1 MCGCVFRWS
10 EFARDGAPWDT
21 DEEEWL
27 YRHCCRGTSLAWLS
41 VQLSRTQSA
50 VRARVKLRRNNP
62 ALPSLI
68 LRDLAQPVLGA
79 SPTTLPAACVRSGLP
94 NDGAGKATRGKL
106 AAAPSLPA
114 TACSESCALTVCQ
127 ARVVECA
134 KKKLLKC
141 ALNTYTGSGVV
152 LLACQ
157 KLSKLVASAHKHM
170 LRASSDGDVER
181 HAIEAAVAA
190 AIYAIS
196 PPDGGDGNITVV
208 RVDGHM
214 LEDAVG
220 LAVASYF
227 EYVEQNRVAVRLR
240 EQKVRGALDGWT
252 TAFQKSFLRDA
263 HNGVS
268 QAAARSRRARPR
280 PALPVTPAPA
290 PAPTAMHVDSLVFE
304 APPDLE
310 SLSDGK
316 LRAFI
321 VAANGSVPAAEAT
334 RTELQEAAAAGVP
347 AWEVK
352 RLLGCAA
359 LPEPQRY
366 VVALRLGNEAES
378 VGSEGLE
385 RRARVAAR
393 KLCLLTH
400 PDKSLVEGS
409 NEAFMIVQRA
419 LQHFQCVDA

>member
-1 MCGCVFRWS
+1 MS
-10 EFARDGAPWDT
+10 
-21 DEEEWL
+21 
-27 YRHCCRGTSLAWLS
+27 S
-41 VQLSRTQSA
+41 
-50 VRARVKLRRNNP
+50 
-62 ALPSLI
+62 
-68 LRDLAQPVLGA
+68 
-79 SPTTLPAACVRSGLP
+79 SGLP
-94 NDGAGKATRGKL
+94 NDSAEEAPRVKL

-114 TACSESCALTVCQ
+114 NAGCALTVNQ

-141 ALNTYTGSGVV
+141 SLNTYTGSGVV

-190 AIYAIS
+190 AVYAIS
-196 PPDGGDGNITVV
+196 PAQGGDRSITVV

-220 LAVASYF
+220 LAVVSYF
-227 EYVEQNRVAVRLR
+227 EYVEQNRVSVRRR
-240 EQKVRGALDGWT
+240 EQKVRGALDGWR
-252 TAFQKSFLRDA
+252 TAFQKSFSREA
-263 HNGVS
+263 HCAAA
-268 QAAARSRRARPR
+268 QAEARSRRVRPR
-280 PALPVTPAPA
+280 MPNPPVPTPLAVS
-290 PAPTAMHVDSLVFE
+290 VDSLVFE

-310 SLSDGK
+310 SLSNSR
-316 LRAFI
+316 LRAFTL
-321 VAANGSVPAAEAT
+321 AADGAVPAAEAS
-334 RTELQEAAAAGVP
+334 RSELLEAAAACLP

-366 VVALRLGNEAES
+366 AIALRLGNEVES
-378 VGSEGLE
+378 VGSEGLV

-400 PDKSLVEGS
+400 PDKSLVQGS
-409 NEAFMIVQRA
+409 NEAFMLVQRA